1 MLPGVSARSFFPPAA
16 FCLTMGLLA
25 GCATPAPPVA
35 ANESPVASRPTRILL
50 RDFSVDPA
58 AVRIDE
64 TALSIR
70 GRLSDTDTPDAFR
83 EVDAGTAR
91 DMVATT
97 LAFRLKQL
105 GFDVVRGPA
114 TQQAEP
120 GQLVIDGRLDRIDE
134 GDRALRRADPDTG
147 RAVVSGRVNVLA
159 EGSDG
164 WATEIAAFDDDS
176 DAHRPPGLPGA
187 TAAEAAALAVGGIRA
202 RELLRASVSA
212 ESRRLANALADRI
225 KTLFVEKGW
234 VVAS

>member
-1 MLPGVSARSFFPPAA
+1 VSARGFFMSGAS
-16 FCLTMGLLA
+16 CLVLSLLA
-25 GCATPAPPVA
+25 GCATPDPTIA
-35 ANESPVASRPTRILL
+35 ANPPAAARPARILL

-58 AVRIDE
+58 DVRIDE
-64 TALSIR
+64 TALAVR
-70 GRLSDTDTPDAFR
+70 GRPSPTDAPDEFR

-105 GFDVVRGPA
+105 GFVVERGPA

-134 GDRALRRADPDTG
+134 GDRALRRANPDTG
-147 RAVVSGRVNVLA
+147 RAVVTGRLEVLA
-159 EGSDG
+159 EGPDG

-212 ESRRLANALADRI
+212 ESRRLANAFADRI
-225 KTLFVEKGW
+225 RAVLVEKGW
-234 VVAS
+234 VVEG